1 MSLIPTPNERLAR
14 ARTDLRLGLPVL
26 LDGGAGRL
34 ALVLA
39 AEGVDAERL
48 AALRAMGP
56 ATLAITSKR
65 ADTLHA
71 RSYDGDLARL
81 VLPRDADADWVAS
94 VADPQSD
101 LSTPMKGPFQA
112 EREGDADLHRTA
124 IRLAK
129 AAHLLPAAVVVP
141 FDGAPPADITRLD
154 AAETKRLLDL
164 PVAHRNVVSGRVP
177 LSVAEAGRV
186 HVFRPEDGG
195 EEHFVCEVGRPT
207 RDKPVLARLHSACF
221 TGDVLGSLK
230 CDCGPQLHGALKR
243 MGEEGACVLL
253 YLNQEGRGIG
263 LANKMRAYALQDQ
276 GFDTVEANHRL
287 GFEDDERDFRTGAD
301 ILKRLGFGAVRLMTN
316 NPAKVD
322 MMVAQGIDVT
332 ERVPLH
338 VGLNP
343 LNAKYLDIKAKKSGH
358 IL

>member
-26 LDGGAGRL
+26 LDGGVGRRVL
-34 ALVLA
+34 FLA
-39 AEGVDAERL
+39 AEGVDGERL

-112 EREGDADLHRTA
+112 ERGGDADLHRTA

-141 FDGAPPADITRLD
+141 FDGAPPFLADRL
-154 AAETKRLLDL
+154 AFAGCERGQKSFEILIAIIL
-164 PVAHRNVVSGRVP
+164 PVKLGAF
-177 LSVAEAGRV
+177 A
-186 HVFRPEDGG
+186 DQ
-195 EEHFVCEVGRPT
+195 PT
-207 RDKPVLARLHSACF
+207 GIFKPDNL
-221 TGDVLGSLK
+221 
-230 CDCGPQLHGALKR
+230 
-243 MGEEGACVLL
+243 
-253 YLNQEGRGIG
+253 
-263 LANKMRAYALQDQ
+263 
-276 GFDTVEANHRL
+276 
-287 GFEDDERDFRTGAD
+287 
-301 ILKRLGFGAVRLMTN
+301 IL
-316 NPAKVD
+316 
-322 MMVAQGIDVT
+322 
-332 ERVPLH
+332 
-338 VGLNP
+338 
-343 LNAKYLDIKAKKSGH
+343 
-358 IL
+358 